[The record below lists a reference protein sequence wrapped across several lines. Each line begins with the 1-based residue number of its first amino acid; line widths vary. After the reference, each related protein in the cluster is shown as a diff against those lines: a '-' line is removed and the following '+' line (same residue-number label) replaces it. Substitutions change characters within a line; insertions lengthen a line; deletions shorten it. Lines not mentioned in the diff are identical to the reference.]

1 MRRGIIVTECLYCGY
16 KKISENAKTCPRC
29 GLPLTQQIQTAT
41 RVLSDT
47 DDDTAI
53 PRWGTAGFSS
63 RMNLVLKVHGCDKT
77 YTFDAAQITKL
88 AMGRLDPDSGEA
100 PAIDLQDCKGV
111 EKGVSR
117 RHAAIIRRDTDTLSL
132 VDQESDNGTFLNGQR
147 LVPNQP
153 RILRDGDEIRLGHLV
168 IYVRFEKS

>member
-1 MRRGIIVTECLYCGY
+1 VTECLYCGY
-16 KKISENAKTCPRC
+16 KKITETAKTCPRC
-29 GLPLTQQIQTAT
+29 GLPLKREVQTAT
-41 RVLSDT
+41 RVLGDT
-47 DDDTAI
+47 EDDMAI

-63 RMNLVLKVHGCDKT
+63 RMNLVLKVHGFDKT

-88 AMGRLDPDSGEA
+88 TLGRIDPDSGEA
-100 PAIDLQDCKGV
+100 PSVDLKDCKAI

-117 RHAAIIRRDTDTLSL
+117 RHAAIVRRDTDTLSL
-132 VDQESDNGTFLNGQR
+132 VDQDSDNGTFLNGQR

-153 RILRDGDEIRLGHLV
+153 RILRDGDEVRLGHLV